1 MRFRLVKRRVARTAA
16 RRARKHLQSYLDEF
30 VFRFNRR
37 RTRHAAVRSLL
48 GIGAGHAPLSC
59 KVVISP
65 ERIDSVKS
73 SAPLTEL
80 HSRFKIDCG
89 ILMRRPAAFVPIVL
103 AVAAIILAP
112 AAGAPEQDTR
122 EQGPTKIKRCQTID
136 QPGSYKLVNN
146 LNATGNCLV
155 ITTEGV
161 TVDLGGFAITGD
173 GTGTAMTG
181 PPAPMETIPQTRT
194 IVRNGDISHFALATN
209 LSGTVEGL
217 RVTSNGKGIFVAVGI
232 VRGNT
237 AQFNGSAGIGL
248 VDGVVTGNL
257 VVANDTGIF
266 VEEAGVI
273 TGNQAA
279 GNKIGIDVRGTGST
293 LISNIADGNSEIGL
307 RVGCP
312 SNLSQNTAVGNGT
325 NLVLNG
331 TTCHNED
338 NVAP

>member
-1 MRFRLVKRRVARTAA
+1 
-16 RRARKHLQSYLDEF
+16 
-30 VFRFNRR
+30 
-37 RTRHAAVRSLL
+37 
-48 GIGAGHAPLSC
+48 
-59 KVVISP
+59 
-65 ERIDSVKS
+65 
-73 SAPLTEL
+73 
-80 HSRFKIDCG
+80 
-89 ILMRRPAAFVPIVL
+89 
-103 AVAAIILAP
+103 
-112 AAGAPEQDTR
+112 
-122 EQGPTKIKRCQTID
+122 
-136 QPGSYKLVNN
+136 
-146 LNATGNCLV
+146 
-155 ITTEGV
+155 
-161 TVDLGGFAITGD
+161 
-173 GTGTAMTG
+173 
-181 PPAPMETIPQTRT
+181 
-194 IVRNGDISHFALATN
+194 
-209 LSGTVEGL
+209 
-217 RVTSNGKGIFVAVGI
+217 

-266 VEEAGVI
+266 VEDAGVI

-279 GNKIGIDVRGTGST
+279 GNKIGIDVKGTGST

>member
-1 MRFRLVKRRVARTAA
+1 MNKTMAGITLAGTLA
-16 RRARKHLQSYLDEF
+16 
-30 VFRFNRR
+30 
-37 RTRHAAVRSLL
+37 SLL
-48 GIGAGHAPLSC
+48 
-59 KVVISP
+59 
-65 ERIDSVKS
+65 
-73 SAPLTEL
+73 
-80 HSRFKIDCG
+80 
-89 ILMRRPAAFVPIVL
+89 
-103 AVAAIILAP
+103 
-112 AAGAPEQDTR
+112 AGAQAQDAR
-122 EQGPTKIKRCQTID
+122 EGPIEIDKCQTIS

-161 TVDLGGFAITGD
+161 TVDLGGFAITGN
-173 GTGTAMTG
+173 GTGTAVTG
-181 PPAPMETIPQTRT
+181 PPAPTGTIPQTRT
-194 IVRNGDISHFALATN
+194 VVRNGDISHFALATN

-237 AQFNGSAGIGL
+237 AQLNGSAGIGL

-279 GNKIGIDVRGTGST
+279 GNKIGIDVKGTGST
-293 LISNIADGNSEIGL
+293 LIGNIADGNSEIGL

-312 SNLSQNTAVGNGT
+312 SNLTQNTAVGNGT

-331 TTCHNED
+331 TGCNNTN